1 LSLGINLVVIK
12 KLQEKKNHVILFHNF
27 IFRKNFEFIML
38 IKKLYICIENIIEM
52 SKKLKKTF

>member
-1 LSLGINLVVIK
+1 MSLGINLVEIK
-12 KLQEKKNHVILFHNF
+12 KLPEKKNHVILFHNF
-27 IFRKNFEFIML
+27 IFRKNFEFIMF